1 MFNFFFVVVNSN
13 DEEFKLWS
21 NGLKRVL
28 LDHNI
33 ERMEYLLNHRGCCNA
48 ADIRCHNCRNSL
60 YYIPVEESNAEI
72 RWVCVNCPG
81 HEILRC
87 KSDETCNTI
96 IKITKTVPPQ
106 LVALTLNII
115 LTNMN
120 RCNCLSTPATPDNP
134 IEILNQMYLK
144 SKDSFKLGGTNVV
157 IVADIFKSIHS
168 KTVLPILYLA
178 DTVNIP
184 TRYYLHALKSDLRA
198 IGDSDTEESR
208 NAILSLLQ
216 ELIVIANTV
225 IKTGSYLLLGPTLQA
240 HIPPKYYNDKLYK
253 FNLRAIVPL
262 TELKVFEMKNV
273 AARTSSGGASSS
285 SNNNIEMGLEKI
297 VNPALSICSIVNTLI
312 LRSVHK
318 YPTKDGLYRATQK
331 YLTTAIWLRMFVGTP
346 FEALLYHIIHEEEP

>member
-1 MFNFFFVVVNSN
+1 
-13 DEEFKLWS
+13 
-21 NGLKRVL
+21 
-28 LDHNI
+28 
-33 ERMEYLLNHRGCCNA
+33 MEYLLNQRGCCNA
-48 ADIRCHNCRNSL
+48 ADIRCHNCRNTL

-115 LTNMN
+115 LNNMN

-144 SKDSFKLGGTNVV
+144 SKDSFKLGGNNVV

-184 TRYYLHALKSDLRA
+184 TRYYLHALKSDIRA
-198 IGDSDTEESR
+198 ITDGDAEESR
-208 NAILSLLQ
+208 IAILSLLQ
-216 ELIVIANTV
+216 ELITIANSV

-273 AARTSSGGASSS
+273 AARSSAATTSTSPSSS
-285 SNNNIEMGLEKI
+285 SSGVSNNIEEGLEKI
-297 VNPALSICSIVNTLI
+297 VDPALSICSIVNTLL
-312 LRSVHK
+312 LRSIHK
-318 YPTKDGLYRATQK
+318 YPTKDGLYRATQR